1 MLITYLYVA
10 AATVLRLLPHPW
22 NITPVGSMFL
32 FSGATFR
39 SRRQSLVVP
48 LIALLVSDY
57 AVVRFLYHSQFGW
70 FSPYTWLGFVLVGV
84 IGWTLRGR
92 TTWARVGVAS
102 VAGSVVFFLVTNLGV
117 WLGVNGHAPMY
128 PHTLTGLAECYV
140 AALPF
145 FRNTLLGDLTYAAV
159 MFGSY
164 YLLGQRRARATAH
177 S

>member
-1 MLITYLYVA
+1 M
-10 AATVLRLLPHPW
+10 
-22 NITPVGSMFL
+22 
-32 FSGATFR
+32 
-39 SRRQSLVVP
+39 VP

-92 TTWARVGVAS
+92 TTWAGVGFAS

-164 YLLGQRRARATAH
+164 YLLGQRRARAPAH